1 MKALITGASS
11 GLGRDLARLLAA
23 RGYDLILVARRR
35 ERMEELQSQLK
46 CKVEIICLDLAKKR
60 NCFALY
66 EQVKNEP
73 IHILINNA
81 GFGLFGPFERTDLDT
96 ELAMI
101 QTNIRAVHILTK
113 LFLRD
118 FIRRDA
124 GYILNVSSS
133 AAFQPGPLMATYY
146 ASKAYV
152 LRLTQA
158 IGEELRHRHS
168 HVYIGALC
176 PGPFDTE
183 FNERAHVQFAIPGLK
198 SEEVASYALRRMFRR
213 KDVIIPGALMKASK
227 FSARF
232 VPDRFVTRI
241 AYHMQK
247 RKTR

>member
-35 ERMEELQSQLK
+35 DRLEQLQEELHCQ
-46 CKVEIICLDLAKKR
+46 VEIVCLDLAKKS

-66 EQVKNEP
+66 EQVKHEP

-81 GFGLFGPFERTDLDT
+81 GFGLFGAFDRTNLDT

-101 QTNIRAVHILTK
+101 HTNIRAVHILTK
-113 LFLRD
+113 LFLQD

-133 AAFQPGPLMATYY
+133 AAFQPGPLMACYY

-152 LRLTQA
+152 LRLTLA
-158 IGEELRHRHS
+158 IREELRHRHS
-168 HVYIGALC
+168 RVYIGALC

-198 SEEVASYALRRMFRR
+198 SKEVAAYALQQMFRR
-213 KDVIIPGALMKASK
+213 KGVIIPGTLMKVSK
-227 FSARF
+227 FSTRLA
-232 VPDRFVTRI
+232 PDAIITRI
-241 AYHMQK
+241 AYHIQR
-247 RKTR
+247 RKKG